1 MVLEFLQFLADQH
14 RAISTIKGYI
24 TAISNRHA
32 WIDGARLGSHPLLT
46 RWRKGLD
53 NLLGVPR
60 TLVPPWSLELV
71 LAALAKA
78 PFEPLNTISLK
89 LLTWKTVFL
98 LAISSARRASELHAL
113 RIDEPYMSWNASG
126 VTLFPDLAFL
136 PKVASKFACSQP
148 ICVPALQE
156 ESDPRLRNLCV
167 RRVLK
172 YYVERTRPVRGGDTH
187 QLFVAYGR
195 SQRGHPVT
203 TKRVSQWLKLTIVY
217 AYQTRSIPAPS
228 GVKGHQVRKQAVSMA
243 ELSGVSP
250 QAICEAATWSSTC
263 TFAKFYRLNVLE
275 QARSSFGRRVL
286 QVACPAASES
296 APTPGSSTGDSSSRG
311 SLRRFKIPKKKQ

>member
-1 MVLEFLQFLADQH
+1 M
-14 RAISTIKGYI
+14 KGYI
-24 TAISNRHA
+24 TAISNRHEFVE
-32 WIDGARLGSHPLLT
+32 GSRVGSHPLLV

-53 NLLGVPR
+53 NIVGVRR

-78 PFEPLNTISLK
+78 PFEPLDTISFK

-98 LAISSARRASELHAL
+98 LAVTSARRAGELHAL
-113 RIDEPYMSWNASG
+113 RVDEPYMSWSASG

-148 ICVPALQE
+148 ICVPALSE
-156 ESDPRLRNLCV
+156 ERDPRLRLLCV

-172 YYVERTRPVRGGDTH
+172 FYVERSRALRVGDTK

-195 SQRGHPVT
+195 SQRGQPVST
-203 TKRVSQWLKLTIVY
+203 RRISQWLKLTIAF
-217 AYQTRSIPAPS
+217 AYTTRRLPVPS

-263 TFAKFYRLNVLE
+263 TFAKYYRLNVME
-275 QARSSFGRRVL
+275 QARSTFGRRVL
-286 QVACPAASES
+286 QVACPTASES
-296 APTPGSSTGDSSSRG
+296 APTPGSGLRAPSSGG
-311 SLRRFKIPKKKQ
+311 SYRIPKLKKQ